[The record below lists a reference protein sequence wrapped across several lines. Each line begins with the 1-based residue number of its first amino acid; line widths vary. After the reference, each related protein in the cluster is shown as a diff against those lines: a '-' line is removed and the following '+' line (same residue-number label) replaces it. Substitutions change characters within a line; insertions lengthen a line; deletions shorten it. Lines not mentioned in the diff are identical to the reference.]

1 MRNWLKRHMQVFF
14 YTLGQFTRNRLNVSM
29 TLLALGI
36 GFSIPV
42 VMYSV
47 VDSVSNIGGLW
58 QERPQITLYLNKSI
72 NDTQIESL
80 KLKLSKDPRFG
91 EIQFISADDGL
102 KEFSANHQFDQ
113 AIALLDENPLPS
125 VFVVFP
131 RAASSLSE
139 IAELSNDL
147 GELKH
152 VASAQ
157 YDFEWLQKLSAL
169 TSFLKRAVIVLA
181 SIIAI
186 GILLLIANTIRLEI
200 SNRKDEIDIIDQLGG
215 TPAFI
220 ARPFLYMGFIEGFFG
235 GVTAIL
241 ISAIV
246 LKLLNAPLLVL
257 AELYGFAFTLPLARI
272 DITLILLVSSSALGW
287 LSAKFI
293 VIRHMRELAPN

>member
-80 KLKLSKDPRFG
+80 KVKLSKDQRFG

-113 AIALLDENPLPS
+113 AIALLNENPLPS

-131 RAASSLSE
+131 RGQQAA
-139 IAELSNDL
+139 
-147 GELKH
+147 
-152 VASAQ
+152 
-157 YDFEWLQKLSAL
+157 
-169 TSFLKRAVIVLA
+169 
-181 SIIAI
+181 
-186 GILLLIANTIRLEI
+186 
-200 SNRKDEIDIIDQLGG
+200 
-215 TPAFI
+215 
-220 ARPFLYMGFIEGFFG
+220 
-235 GVTAIL
+235 
-241 ISAIV
+241 
-246 LKLLNAPLLVL
+246 
-257 AELYGFAFTLPLARI
+257 
-272 DITLILLVSSSALGW
+272 
-287 LSAKFI
+287 
-293 VIRHMRELAPN
+293 

>member
-102 KEFSANHQFDQ
+102 KELAQTTSL
-113 AIALLDENPLPS
+113 IRPLPCS
-125 VFVVFP
+125 MKTRCP
-131 RAASSLSE
+131 RYSWFSR
-139 IAELSNDL
+139 
-147 GELKH
+147 G
-152 VASAQ
+152 Q
-157 YDFEWLQKLSAL
+157 
-169 TSFLKRAVIVLA
+169 
-181 SIIAI
+181 
-186 GILLLIANTIRLEI
+186 
-200 SNRKDEIDIIDQLGG
+200 
-215 TPAFI
+215 P
-220 ARPFLYMGFIEGFFG
+220 
-235 GVTAIL
+235 TA
-241 ISAIV
+241 
-246 LKLLNAPLLVL
+246 
-257 AELYGFAFTLPLARI
+257 
-272 DITLILLVSSSALGW
+272 
-287 LSAKFI
+287 
-293 VIRHMRELAPN
+293 